1 MSPPPSTPTARKPPP
16 TLRGEGK
23 RDAIVDA
30 AIELFV
36 ERGFHGTAVPD
47 IADRAGVGAGTIYRY
62 FASKEALVNEIYQQF
77 KTELTS
83 RVLKDF
89 PVDKPA
95 KQMIHHMWT
104 SLAGFAKEKP
114 RTYAFLELHHHG
126 SYLDAES
133 NAIETRMLD
142 MAVRFLKAAQDRGE
156 VKPYPPMLLIA
167 IVHGAFIGMLR
178 KCWEG
183 LLELTPETIAAGETC
198 AWEAIRA

>member
-1 MSPPPSTPTARKPPP
+1 MSPPPSTPTARKAPP
-16 TLRGEGK
+16 TLRGTDK

-30 AIELFV
+30 AIDLFV
-36 ERGFHGTAVPD
+36 ERGFHGTAVPEV
-47 IADRAGVGAGTIYRY
+47 ADRAGVGAGTIYRY
-62 FASKEALVNEIYQQF
+62 FTSKESLVNEIYQQF
-77 KTELTS
+77 KTELTG
-83 RVLKDF
+83 RVMNGF

-95 KQMIHHMWT
+95 RQMIHHMWT
-104 SLAGFAKEKP
+104 ALAEFAKEKP
-114 RTYAFLELHHHG
+114 RAYAFLELHHHG
-126 SYLDAES
+126 SYLDAQS
-133 NAIETRMLD
+133 NAIESRIMD
-142 MAVRFLKAAQDRGE
+142 MGVRFLTAAQERGE